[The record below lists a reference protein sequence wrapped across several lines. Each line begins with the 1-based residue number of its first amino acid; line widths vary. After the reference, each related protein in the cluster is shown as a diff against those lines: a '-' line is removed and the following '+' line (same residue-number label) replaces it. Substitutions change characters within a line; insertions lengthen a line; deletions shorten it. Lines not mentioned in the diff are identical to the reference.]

1 MQKKKAI
8 KRKVWWSLHLTLRRF
23 QDDIPAQVSGRL
35 ISIGKKSARP
45 AARGRDA
52 RQQGRIRTWANLSRN
67 LKAFCFSE
75 ARKRS
80 ITFLTPIDAR
90 KGRRHG
96 SPRYPLSTLLLG
108 DTAEFS
114 RPWPSSFLSVVS
126 LYVNLPLTSK
136 PTWPHFPLSVHL
148 LCGHR
153 LSLAEQKQCTL
164 LRLVRPRS
172 TRIRG
177 GWREAWRE
185 LFLPPSSPMTSG
197 CDLKGERRGK
207 APLLSAPA
215 VVEPFPIPSSG
226 EHRHRSVKAK
236 GAGDIATEAAM
247 PRWCYARFWKKTIAA
262 RASLDAAVARIQNSE
277 VWMNRQTRQSKR
289 DPLTHPRVK
298 TRQIDKVAYWVTV
311 HDFHT
316 PKYEVMSTRFLSHL
330 VSAACFLLRAKL
342 PDTNLR

>member
-1 MQKKKAI
+1 MFMSCWCKKKAI

-23 QDDIPAQVSGRL
+23 QDDIPAQVSDRL
-35 ISIGKKSARP
+35 ISVRWKRKTPARP

-52 RQQGRIRTWANLSRN
+52 GQQGRIRTWANLSRN

-136 PTWPHFPLSVHL
+136 AYMISFFPLCS
-148 LCGHR
+148 
-153 LSLAEQKQCTL
+153 SLVWPSFVLGGVEAG
-164 LRLVRPRS
+164 VRPRS
-172 TRIRG
+172 IPDVWIRG

-236 GAGDIATEAAM
+236 GAGDGSRHAEPSVSVSFPDDVM
-247 PRWCYARFWKKTIAA
+247 LVSGRRRLRLVRFSM
-262 RASLDAAVARIQNSE
+262 RLSEEFRSLDE
-277 VWMNRQTRQSKR
+277 PSKC
-289 DPLTHPRVK
+289 DPLAHCRWKHVRTTWFFFCK
-298 TRQIDKVAYWVTV
+298 IWY
-311 HDFHT
+311 F
-316 PKYEVMSTRFLSHL
+316 RFLKL
-330 VSAACFLLRAKL
+330 FL
-342 PDTNLR
+342 TEW